1 MPWELALD
9 ERFLKIGDRILLVAS
24 KFTNLASIVVDPG
37 ILRAQPDGH
46 LKFVHC
52 SSIFTKA
59 SERERSSIVY
69 ESLDLFVPLSP
80 TYIWSRNRF

>member
-1 MPWELALD
+1 LEVKAG
-9 ERFLKIGDRILLVAS
+9 FLFLVVCDRILLVAS

-37 ILRAQPDGH
+37 ILRAQPDGR
-46 LKFVHC
+46 LKFGHG
-52 SSIFTKA
+52 SPIFTKA

-80 TYIWSRNRF
+80 TCIWRRNRF